1 MGIKEARP
9 GSTPG
14 SPNSTVLMSFSLNRA
29 SLCRLCGWLSSVLCG
44 RFGSLVTGRAAA
56 KAGSLRRQSL
66 GGTKNVVT
74 YGACSCR
81 VFRGVA
87 VDELALGAGI
97 ILGDER

>member
-1 MGIKEARP
+1 MGITEARP
-9 GSTPG
+9 HGSG
-14 SPNSTVLMSFSLNRA
+14 SPKLHSVDVIFSNRA

-66 GGTKNVVT
+66 GETKDVVT

-87 VDELALGAGI
+87 VDEFALGAGV
-97 ILGDER
+97 ILGERG